1 MKIAIVIFL
10 IVCVVITI
18 LDYLII
24 VGGNMNKS
32 DINLDLTKNEIDQIS
47 LK

>member
-32 DINLDLTKNEIDQIS
+32 EKTKTEDENNDI
-47 LK
+47 